1 MTTDTSTTRGASRS
15 TTDHDEGPA
24 ATAKHV
30 ADTVAGA
37 AGEVTARIPD
47 VANNTR
53 DALTEANRMVQGGSD
68 QTLKLVG
75 ATVIGVAVGLLI
87 GGANRLLVIAA
98 LLPAAV
104 IGATLLERIEGRA
117 PGTSRLQQR

>member
-1 MTTDTSTTRGASRS
+1 M
-15 TTDHDEGPA
+15 
-24 ATAKHV
+24 
-30 ADTVAGA
+30 
-37 AGEVTARIPD
+37 TARIPD

-117 PGTSRLQQR
+117 PGTTRLQQR